1 MLLSVLIFIATLSL
15 LVLAHEFGHYWMAR
29 KSGTPVEEF
38 GVGFPPKLW
47 SFKRGETEYSINA
60 IPLGGFVRLTGE
72 SEQSDDPNA
81 FNKKP
86 KLWRAGILIG
96 GVTMNMLVAYFIFA
110 IGFMVGMPVA
120 TSPSDPQL
128 AKLKGTNVE
137 IYSVMPD
144 SPASLAGI
152 MPGDRIVTIN
162 NEPVVTVEM
171 VTNYIRQTADNEKLN
186 LEIARGGEKKIVEV
200 EPKVLQGFSGN
211 KALGINLTMVGTLQL
226 NPLSALKQAAIST
239 YDTTYSIVST
249 LGSILG
255 NLFSGKASEVDV
267 SGPVGVAVMTSQA
280 SKLGFGYFV
289 QFVAMLSINLAV
301 INILPFPALDGGR
314 LLFLAIE
321 AIIRRPI
328 KRTWEIAIHN
338 LGFLVLLFAVVL
350 VTYQDVVRFGGGILQ
365 VAKSW
370 LPF

>member
-1 MLLSVLIFIATLSL
+1 MLVSAIIFIVTLSI
-15 LVLAHEFGHYWMAR
+15 LVLAHEFGHFWMAR

-38 GVGFPPKLW
+38 GIGFPPKLW
-47 SFKRGETEYSINA
+47 SFKKGETEYSINA

-86 KLWRAGILIG
+86 KLWRAAILVG

-120 TSPSDPQL
+120 TSPDDPQL
-128 AKLKGTNVE
+128 AKLKNTNVE
-137 IYSVMPD
+137 IYSVLPE
-144 SPASLAGI
+144 SPASLVGI
-152 MPGDRIVTIN
+152 MPGDRVVKIN
-162 NEPVVTVEM
+162 NEPVASVDM
-171 VTNYIRQTADNEKLN
+171 VTNSIRQTADNDKLQ
-186 LEIARGGEKKIVEV
+186 LELTRGGETRLVEV
-200 EPKVLQGFSGN
+200 EPKVLQGFSDN
-211 KALGINLTMVGTLQL
+211 KALGINLTMVGMLQL
-226 NPLSALKQAAIST
+226 NPLSALKQAAIAT
-239 YDTTYSIVST
+239 YGTTHSIVST
-249 LGSILG
+249 LGNILG
-255 NLFSGKASEVDV
+255 NLFTGKASEVDV

-321 AIIRRPI
+321 AVVRRPI
-328 KRTWEIAIHN
+328 KRSWEIAIHN

-350 VTYQDVVRFGGGILQ
+350 VTYQDVVRFGGGILK